1 MKALMGFEPAH
12 NGKNKCMFCCQRLY
26 LLSYTR

>member
-12 NGKNKCMFCCQRLY
+12 NENIMK
-26 LLSYTR
+26 LLLVATLPNGYPY